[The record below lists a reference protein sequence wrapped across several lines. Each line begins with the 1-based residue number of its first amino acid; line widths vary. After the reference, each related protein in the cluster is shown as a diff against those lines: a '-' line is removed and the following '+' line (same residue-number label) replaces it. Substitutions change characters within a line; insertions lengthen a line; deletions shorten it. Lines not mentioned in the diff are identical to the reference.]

1 MILCFLSADC
11 SLLKGAGSASTSS
24 AAVTAAKAVVAAK
37 KKQNHDDPAV
47 VIVTASTAI
56 AAAVVATAAHQ
67 DDDPEDTVAGAA
79 SKKAGSIAASAV
91 VAASATI
98 VASTATVVVTSTVCS
113 SQITHYKI
121 LQLFVYNSFYVD
133 RMSGVKKYPVANR
146 GLFDMHCHIV
156 PAVDDGAQ
164 SVKEAFAMLQMEYD
178 QGVRKIIVTPHF
190 RREMFETPSEI
201 IKKHFLVLRRL
212 AEKIGPDFKV
222 FLGCEFHANVEMLD
236 YLRSDKVYSMA
247 GSRYVLTEFSS
258 STEEKY
264 ISDRIYELLSG
275 GYRPI
280 IAHIERYRCMH
291 DLDFVEHLVNKGALM
306 QVNADS
312 VIGKNGH
319 AAKKY
324 CGKLLEEE
332 LVSYIGS
339 DCHGSKRRVT
349 RIGDAYAYVTKKM
362 GRQMADEIFIDNPQE
377 ILDNAK
383 HCMAAAHR

>member
-1 MILCFLSADC
+1 MAD
-11 SLLKGAGSASTSS
+11 
-24 AAVTAAKAVVAAK
+24 
-37 KKQNHDDPAV
+37 
-47 VIVTASTAI
+47 
-56 AAAVVATAAHQ
+56 
-67 DDDPEDTVAGAA
+67 
-79 SKKAGSIAASAV
+79 
-91 VAASATI
+91 
-98 VASTATVVVTSTVCS
+98 
-113 SQITHYKI
+113 
-121 LQLFVYNSFYVD
+121 
-133 RMSGVKKYPVANR
+133 R

-190 RREMFETPSEI
+190 RREMFETPSKI

-332 LVSYIGS
+332 LGVAVLGYVPKVE
-339 DCHGSKRRVT
+339 DCVIESRHLGLVLP
-349 RIGDAYAYVTKKM
+349 
-362 GRQMADEIFIDNPQE
+362 DEIPELKDRLHKLAGVLEETLDIDQ
-377 ILDNAK
+377 ILEEMVYIQFAEVEDFLEL
-383 HCMAAAHR
+383 MVAAQALPHTDYKRYPTVMEKLKERQKDIKL